1 MQMKSEPREKFV
13 LRVENSFKGNQF
25 IKSLKKHL
33 NKNTYDVRVRY
44 SGKRPKGTNQVST
57 RKENATSMRVY
68 ITDHGQEHRV
78 TDLRTMYWE
87 LFAAYSQL
95 RNQIGTIAKNERI
108 NI

>member
-25 IKSLKKHL
+25 IKNLKKHL

-44 SGKRPKGTNQVST
+44 SGKRPKGTNQGST

-68 ITDHGQEHRV
+68 ITDNTQEQQDL
-78 TDLRTMYWE
+78 TLRTTY
-87 LFAAYSQL
+87 LQLLADYQSLRSQL
-95 RNQIGTIAKNERI
+95 GTIVANI
-108 NI
+108 N